1 MPAAYTDKFLR
12 AFKFSVLEWEAVYQK
27 GHDGDPDF
35 VVTERDPRDPGGATR
50 FGIDQRDHP
59 SVDVPSITLA
69 QAQAIFHD
77 GAQNLRGEIEGGEW
91 TRVRGDDLS
100 DKWSLALFDCA
111 INPGLACKHW
121 VQEILGLGSDGIF
134 GPITIAAINSADDD
148 ALRTFLKRRD
158 TYYKTRGAWAD
169 SFVKGWL
176 ARNTALK
183 RELALT

>member
-100 DKWSLALFDCA
+100 DKWSLALFE
-111 INPGLACKHW
+111 
-121 VQEILGLGSDGIF
+121 EILGLGSDGIF